1 MSASI
6 GNSIVTFGDG
16 TTLTSANSPYT
27 NITSAPTKLSQFTND
42 LGNYGGFY
50 SGSSNIDSTQ
60 TSYGGAPSFQFQ
72 IISNK
77 VRFAVVNCNC
87 QCNC

>member
-1 MSASI
+1 MSANI
-6 GNSIVTFGDG
+6 GNGNVTFGNS
-16 TTLTSANSPYT
+16 TSLSSANMPYT
-27 NITSAPTKLSQFTND
+27 NISGAPTKLSQFTNN

-50 SGSSNIDSTQ
+50 SSANIDTTSTG
-60 TSYGGAPSFQFQ
+60 YGGAPSFQFQ
-72 IISNK
+72 IISGS